1 MSVLNFFQCYLFA
14 WAFWTSLT
22 VGCVGLLCL
31 HHAVKASWALPILRV
46 LESGAKLIPYMGILF
61 LPIIAQV
68 FFRIGGDLYPW
79 TDTAA
84 FAKDPVLA
92 HHAKFSNPVM
102 FLIRNLIY
110 FGAWT
115 FFTYSLTSSELRE
128 DKTGDKRLGEQRAS
142 MGAWGI
148 VVTTLTVTFAWTDWV
163 MSLDPHW
170 YSTMFGAWW
179 LICGSMNALAF
190 ATIYVTRRA
199 VKGEKPWVEACS
211 WQFRKDAGS
220 LLLMF
225 AMVWVYFSLSQFLII
240 WSGNLPEDNTYY
252 VTRFND
258 KILDVMG
265 GFLIFSQWL
274 FPFLALLAPRTKRA
288 TNLLKWI
295 SVWIICTRFMDVFWT
310 IMPFF
315 MTHSKGPRYPDPLPA
330 AMVGMALVLG
340 AAFGAFW
347 VYFMTAN
354 MKKVAPLPTHDP
366 RLQEFMEATAHAT

>member
-46 LESGAKLIPYMGILF
+46 LESGAKLIPIMGLLF
-61 LPIIAQV
+61 IPIIMQV

-79 TDTAA
+79 TNTAA
-84 FAKDPVLA
+84 FAKDPVLK
-92 HHAKFSNPVM
+92 HHAEIFSNPLW
-102 FLIRNLIY
+102 FLIRNVIY
-110 FGAWT
+110 FSVWT
-115 FFTYSLTSSELRE
+115 AFTYVLTASEIKQ
-128 DKTGDKRLGEQRAS
+128 DKTGDLALGERRAS

-148 VVTTLTVTFAWTDWV
+148 VLTTITVTFAWTDWV

-170 YSTMFGAWW
+170 YSTMFGAWF

-190 ATIYVTRRA
+190 AVIYVTRRA
-199 VKGEKPWVEACS
+199 VKGEQPWVEACS
-211 WQFRKDAGS
+211 WQFRKDVGS

-225 AMVWVYFSLSQFLII
+225 AMIWAYFSLSQFLII

-252 VTRFND
+252 TVRFND
-258 KILDVMG
+258 RVLDIMG

-274 FPFLALLAPRTKRA
+274 FPFIALLAPKTKRA
-288 TNLLKWI
+288 TKLLYGI
-295 SVWIICTRFMDVFWT
+295 AIWIICTRFIDVYWT

-315 MTHSKGPRYPDPLPA
+315 MKATGRHTEPLPVPMTLLA
-330 AMVGMALVLG
+330 LGLGLVGGIGWVMA
-340 AAFGAFW
+340 
-347 VYFMTAN
+347 MTAN
-354 MKKVAPLPTHDP
+354 MKEVAPLPTHDP
-366 RLQEFMEATAHAT
+366 RLQEFMEATGHAA